1 MTCAVLTIPCTAKG
15 CVKSFHLGASEDLKT
30 RIINVAKHDLGSQF
44 RTHNDYLVLK
54 DDGMI
59 PLHKLLNWIN
69 LMGYQLRSTMI
80 FETNTGYY
88 DGKSCYEK
96 YVFEKVL
103 G

>member
-1 MTCAVLTIPCTAKG
+1 MTAAVLTIPCTAKG
-15 CVKSFHLGASEDLKT
+15 CVKLFHLGAHEDLNT
-30 RIINVAKHDLGSQF
+30 RINSNIHALGLQF
-44 RTHNDYLVLK
+44 MRSNDHLVLK
-54 DDGMI
+54 DNGII

-88 DGKSCYEK
+88 NGKSCYEK